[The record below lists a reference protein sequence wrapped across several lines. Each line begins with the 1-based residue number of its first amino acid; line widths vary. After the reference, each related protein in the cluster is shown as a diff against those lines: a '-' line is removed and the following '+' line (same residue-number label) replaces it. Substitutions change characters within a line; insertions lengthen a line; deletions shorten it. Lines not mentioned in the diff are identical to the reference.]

1 MSAQSPDADRKKRVS
16 FRARHRGTKEM
27 DLILG
32 RYADAKLKKLSG
44 EELSQFERIISYPDT
59 DLYLWICGRAPIPA
73 EADCSILRDIIANAL
88 RKP

>member
-1 MSAQSPDADRKKRVS
+1 MSAQSQDADRKKRVS
-16 FRARHRGTKEM
+16 FRAWHRGMKEM

-44 EELSQFERIISYPDT
+44 AELAQFERIIAYPDT
-59 DLYLWICGRAPIPA
+59 DLFVWITGRAPIPA
-73 EADCSILRDIIANAL
+73 EADCPVLRDIIANAI